1 MPSQSRPNRTML
13 RRALFLLAVC
23 GVAAFAVLIFQLF
36 RLQILRHDELESAA
50 LQQQLRRTS
59 IPASRGTIYD
69 RTGRVLAM
77 SATTYTVYLSPAEIA
92 MNGEDA
98 ERIASGLSEILG
110 ADREKILSMTAD
122 RRSWYKTVKRQIEE
136 SEAEA
141 VRAFKNEYD
150 LQGVKLEPDTKR
162 YYPYATLAS
171 HVIGFVGADNTGL
184 AGLEFTQNEWLT
196 GTNGSI
202 LRLKNSA
209 GTDMILTSYEDY
221 VDAQNGLDL
230 HLTIDTTVQYYLEKQ
245 LSQAVQDYDIK
256 NGAAGIIMDPDTGAI
271 LAMASLGN
279 FDLNHYQ
286 RVSADIQS
294 EIDEAADPETASQL
308 LRDAQLAQWRNKA
321 ISDTYEPGSTFKIL
335 TLAMALEEGIAKPSD
350 SFYCGGNMTV
360 QGRGKPLKCWKT
372 VGHGSQTLT
381 QAAQHSCNV
390 AFATLGLRIGEET
403 FYRYCEDFGFFR
415 YGGDPDVSLTGK
427 TGISLPGESGSIWWS
442 KNVFCNSENL
452 SQLAAASFGQT
463 FNITPL
469 QLITAVSACCNGGRL
484 MKPYIVDSVT
494 DDTGALVSKTEPE
507 MLRQV
512 ISEETSAQVNAILEQ
527 VVCDTKQGTGKNAY
541 VAGYH
546 IAGKTG
552 TSEKVAQDAAGGSKE
567 YIVSFIGYAPADD
580 PEVVCLILMDT
591 PSNETGI
598 YISGG
603 QMAAPVVGRVLG
615 EVLPYLG
622 VQPRYSEAEEKYI
635 DRAVPSLT
643 GKTPEDAVKLLREA
657 GLSAKIEGTGGIV
670 TGQLPGRGTVVASGT
685 TVILYTGEIAEPE
698 EETVPE
704 LTGLTYAEARNA
716 LFARGL
722 FLRSD
727 STILADSDTVRVVF
741 QSVPAGEAV
750 RGGSVIEVSIVNDD
764 NDTYG
769 RY

>member
-350 SFYCGGNMTV
+350 SFYCGGSMTV

-452 SQLAAASFGQT
+452 SQLAAALRT
-463 FNITPL
+463 TPAL
-469 QLITAVSACCNGGRL
+469 SCRKASRKCSGRSS
-484 MKPYIVDSVT
+484 P
-494 DDTGALVSKTEPE
+494 
-507 MLRQV
+507 RRR
-512 ISEETSAQVNAILEQ
+512 
-527 VVCDTKQGTGKNAY
+527 
-541 VAGYH
+541 
-546 IAGKTG
+546 
-552 TSEKVAQDAAGGSKE
+552 
-567 YIVSFIGYAPADD
+567 AP
-580 PEVVCLILMDT
+580 
-591 PSNETGI
+591 
-598 YISGG
+598 
-603 QMAAPVVGRVLG
+603 R
-615 EVLPYLG
+615 
-622 VQPRYSEAEEKYI
+622 
-635 DRAVPSLT
+635 
-643 GKTPEDAVKLLREA
+643 
-657 GLSAKIEGTGGIV
+657 
-670 TGQLPGRGTVVASGT
+670 
-685 TVILYTGEIAEPE
+685 
-698 EETVPE
+698 
-704 LTGLTYAEARNA
+704 
-716 LFARGL
+716 
-722 FLRSD
+722 
-727 STILADSDTVRVVF
+727 
-741 QSVPAGEAV
+741 
-750 RGGSVIEVSIVNDD
+750 
-764 NDTYG
+764 
-769 RY
+769 

>member
-350 SFYCGGNMTV
+350 SFYCGGSMTV

-750 RGGSVIEVSIVNDD
+750 RGGSVIEVSLVNDD

>member
-98 ERIASGLSEILG
+98 EQIASGLSEILG

-335 TLAMALEEGIAKPSD
+335 TLAMTLEEGIAKPSD
-350 SFYCGGNMTV
+350 SFYCGGSMTV

-741 QSVPAGEAV
+741 QSIPAGEAV

>member
-350 SFYCGGNMTV
+350 SFYCGGSMTV

-507 MLRQV
+507 MLRRV